1 MDLPSEFESTTCL
14 FCCRSQ
20 DESELIDMNVNSV
33 VIEDD
38 IIDFSDIIYDFA
50 QLKVSLNI
58 SN

>member
-1 MDLPSEFESTTCL
+1 MDLPSEFENTNCL

-50 QLKVSLNI
+50 ELKVSY
-58 SN
+58 